1 MKRLLVILFLFTAGA
16 FRPAED
22 FHLLHQLPVSG
33 NATVTTDPLGNC
45 YLTVGNQVL
54 KFDPKGKPLSNFAQV
69 DRGELRGVDALN
81 PLKVLLFYP
90 DFAQIILLNTQL
102 SVQSTI
108 NLRNLDIQQ
117 PWLACSSLNDGY
129 WVFDLQDAQLKKIGL
144 DLQLQFQSGNL
155 NQLLRK
161 RLVPMALLESQ
172 ESVFLADPEAG
183 ILVFDRFGN
192 YDKTLPV
199 PGVRKFQV
207 IGEEVLYLRNDSVFA
222 VNRKTLEE
230 HLVVLPSHE
239 GAVRDFRFEQQELYL
254 LTTDALSIYSF

>member
-1 MKRLLVILFLFTAGA
+1 MKRLAILLVLLSCFA
-16 FRPAED
+16 FGPTQEFRLVAT
-22 FHLLHQLPVSG
+22 LPVSG
-33 NATVTTDPLGNC
+33 QASVTTDPLGNC

-54 KFDPKGKPLSNFAQV
+54 KFDPAGKPLSNFSQV

-81 PLKVLLFYP
+81 PLKVQLFYP

-108 NLRNLDIQQ
+108 NLRSLDIQQ

-129 WVFDLQDAQLKKIGL
+129 WVYDMQDAQLKKIGL

-155 NQLLRK
+155 NQILKR
-161 RLVPMALLESQ
+161 RLVPVALAEYE
-172 ESVFLADPEAG
+172 ESVFMSDPERG

-192 YDKTLPV
+192 YDKTLPAREA
-199 PGVRKFQV
+199 RKFQV
-207 IGEEVLYLRNDSVFA
+207 VGEDLLYLRGDSVFA
-222 VNRKTLEE
+222 MNRRTAEE
-230 HLVVLPSHE
+230 RPVILPAHA
-239 GAVRDFRFEQQELYL
+239 GALRDFRFEQQQLYL